1 MAQLFGYS
9 LDRKK
14 KGSLAKGPSFVRKD
28 SEDAAE
34 PIVAGGYFGQYVDF
48 GDKESSKG
56 TEMDLIGRYREMLSL
71 IHI

>member
-34 PIVAGGYFGQYVDF
+34 PIVAGGYFGQYVD
-48 GDKESSKG
+48 
-56 TEMDLIGRYREMLSL
+56 LSL

>member
-14 KGSLAKGPSFVRKD
+14 KGSLQKGPSFVRKD

-56 TEMDLIGRYREMLSL
+56 TAVSYTHLTLPTRTVV
-71 IHI
+71 

>member
-48 GDKESSKG
+48 GDKESSKVQKW
-56 TEMDLIGRYREMLSL
+56 ISL
-71 IHI
+71 VDIVRCLCTQ